1 MTVRPSFCI
10 HEVKLLTMKNI
21 SVFVLGLVL
30 TVTSFAQAPA
40 KFGLKGGVNIATLRQ
55 DNVSYDS
62 RIGLHIGGLA
72 HIHLA
77 PQWAL
82 QPEVLYSQ
90 EGAKLDDVTLKL
102 DYINI
107 PLMLQYMFSNGFRIE
122 AGPQLGL
129 MINSKAE
136 EDDGTEGDLDDVF
149 KTTNV
154 GLGFGLNYLSYSGLG
169 VGGRYNLGLSDI
181 SESNN
186 SKVKSGNFQI
196 SLFYMFDSRHKA
208 KSR

>member
-1 MTVRPSFCI
+1 MVRPFFCM
-10 HEVKLLTMKNI
+10 HGLKYLTMKKI
-21 SVFVLGLVL
+21 SFSLLGSLL
-30 TVTSFAQAPA
+30 SICLFAQAPA
-40 KFGLKGGVNIATLRQ
+40 QFGLKGGLNIATLRQ

-72 HIHLA
+72 HIHLT

-82 QPEVLYSQ
+82 QPEVQYSQ
-90 EGAKLDDVTLKL
+90 EGAEVNDVKLKL

-107 PLMLQYMFSNGFRIE
+107 PLMIQYMFDNGFRIE

-136 EDDGTEGDLDDVF
+136 DDDGEEDDLDDVF
-149 KTTNV
+149 KSTNV
-154 GLGFGLNYLSYSGLG
+154 ALGFGVNYLSYSGIG
-169 VGGRYNLGLSDI
+169 FGGRYNLGLSDI

-186 SKVKSGNFQI
+186 SKIKSGNFQI
-196 SLFYMFDSRHKA
+196 SLFYMFDSQHKS

>member
-1 MTVRPSFCI
+1 MKKISIVVLGIVMTVSA
-10 HEVKLLTMKNI
+10 
-21 SVFVLGLVL
+21 
-30 TVTSFAQAPA
+30 FAQAPA
-40 KFGLKGGVNIATLRQ
+40 KFGLKAGVNVATLRQ
-55 DNVSYDS
+55 DDVSYDS
-62 RIGLHIGGLA
+62 RIGLHVGGLA

-82 QPEVLYSQ
+82 QPEVVYSQ
-90 EGAKLDDVTLKL
+90 EGAELNDVKLKL

-107 PLMLQYMFSNGFRIE
+107 PLMLQYMFNNGFRIE

-129 MINSKAE
+129 MVNSKAE
-136 EDDGTEGDLDDVF
+136 DDDENEDDLDDVF

-154 GLGFGLNYLSYSGLG
+154 GLGLGLNYLSYSGLG
-169 VGGRYNLGLSDI
+169 VGGRYVLGLSDI
-181 SESNN
+181 SESNT

-196 SLFYMFDSRHKA
+196 SLFYMFDNTHKS